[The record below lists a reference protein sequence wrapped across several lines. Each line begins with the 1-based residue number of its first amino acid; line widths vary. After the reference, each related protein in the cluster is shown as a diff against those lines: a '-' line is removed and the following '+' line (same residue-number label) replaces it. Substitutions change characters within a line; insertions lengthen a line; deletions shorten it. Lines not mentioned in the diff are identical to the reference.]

1 MSFTF
6 KLVQESK
13 QVQVVVIDY
22 IVPSKWCII
31 STPVEIV
38 LKLKVDKA
46 QDLVRAQGRGT
57 IRIIVSVGQI
67 F

>member
-1 MSFTF
+1 MSFPF
-6 KLVQESK
+6 KLLLESK
-13 QVQVVVIDY
+13 QVRIVVIDD

-38 LKLKVDKA
+38 LKLKVDNV
-46 QDLVRAQGRGT
+46 QDLIQAQGRGT

>member
-1 MSFTF
+1 MGYYFNTSRN
-6 KLVQESK
+6 
-13 QVQVVVIDY
+13 
-22 IVPSKWCII
+22 WC
-31 STPVEIV
+31 PP

-57 IRIIVSVGQI
+57 IRIIESVGQI